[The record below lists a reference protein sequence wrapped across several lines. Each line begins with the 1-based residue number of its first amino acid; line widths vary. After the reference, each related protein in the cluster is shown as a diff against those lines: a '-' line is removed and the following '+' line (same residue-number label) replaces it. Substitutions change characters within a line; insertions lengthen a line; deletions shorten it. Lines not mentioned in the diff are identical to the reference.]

1 MIRMAAA
8 AVFAFFAGCGAWAQL
23 ANPPAFE
30 VASVKPSKANLGQ
43 DGSIT
48 TGPDRFTA
56 RNVTLKRLVYEAWQV
71 PYSQI
76 VGGPG
81 WFGKDECDIDAKAES
96 PANMQQLRAMLQ
108 TLLIDRFKLAVRHE
122 TKEGKVYVLE
132 VAKGGPKL
140 GGASAGDS
148 SSMNVRFHGNLSE
161 FADYVSIGLTIP
173 PLSNN
178 PAIPSIASGP
188 AVPAVNR
195 TGIDGT
201 YDLHVTLKPD
211 QGADTFTTW
220 QRALEEQL
228 GLKLESSHAPVEF
241 LVIEHAEKVAGEN

>member
-1 MIRMAAA
+1 MIRMVAAA
-8 AVFAFFAGCGAWAQL
+8 LFALIACCGAGGQL

-30 VASVKPSKANLGQ
+30 VASVKPSKASLGQ

-81 WFGKDECDIDAKAES
+81 WFGRDEYDIDAKAES

-108 TLLIDRFKLAVRHE
+108 TLLIDRFKLAVRPE

-140 GGASAGDS
+140 GGATDGS
-148 SSMNVRFHGNLSE
+148 SSGMKLHVHGNLSK
-161 FADYVSIGLTIP
+161 FADYVSIGLTAP
-173 PLSNN
+173 MSDDLTVPN
-178 PAIPSIASGP
+178 IASGP
-188 AVPAVNR
+188 AVPVVNR

-201 YDLHVTLKPD
+201 YDLNVTLKPD
-211 QGADTFTTW
+211 RGADTFTTW

-228 GLKLESSHAPVEF
+228 GLKLESSH
-241 LVIEHAEKVAGEN
+241 